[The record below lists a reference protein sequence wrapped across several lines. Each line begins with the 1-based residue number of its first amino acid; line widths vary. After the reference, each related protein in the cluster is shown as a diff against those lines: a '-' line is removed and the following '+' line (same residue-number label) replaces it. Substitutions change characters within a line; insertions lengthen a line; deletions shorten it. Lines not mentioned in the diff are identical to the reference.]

1 MNVEEL
7 LRDTLREQA
16 EDGPHTP
23 SGFAD
28 RVLAVRRRRWTRRIT
43 SAAVAV
49 AAVLTAAIA
58 VPSLDSGGHDVQPSG
73 GVDHE
78 PTATHPAPS
87 AHPAQS
93 PVHSLVAAGRTAMA
107 AYYTS
112 KTDWQSV
119 HDGVHR
125 GIRVRT
131 YWLLDPKSG
140 HYKKDPRWSWVAVAP
155 GLRTAAVLERHL
167 PARRIGLLDLASGK
181 VERWI
186 PVDHPV
192 GGLAFSHDGTKLVAT
207 TYSENPDKRIKMDD
221 IDRIPVSVESSR
233 TGFYVFDVASG
244 KGSWAD
250 VGLLRDD
257 QGNSIN
263 ARQDFEFC
271 RDGRTVTGRQPIT
284 PGDRFYDVSG
294 REVSVPAAERYRPWG
309 VAAGLSPDGTRFA
322 GEFAGEKWHT
332 SSWVLDRRTGKHV
345 AEVRGQMLLAWADD
359 RSLIAWDIAEG
370 DKNEFHNR
378 LVLVTVGSD
387 KEVPLSGFLKG
398 TDGTVGRWEPV
409 FAER

>member
-16 EDGPHTP
+16 GDGPHAP
-23 SGFAD
+23 PGFAD
-28 RVLAVRRRRWTRRIT
+28 RVLAVRRRRRTRRIA
-43 SAAVAV
+43 SVAVAA
-49 AAVLTAAIA
+49 AAVLTATIA
-58 VPSLDSGGHDVQPSG
+58 VPVLGSGGHDVRPSG
-73 GVDHE
+73 GVDHK
-78 PTATHPAPS
+78 PAITHPAPS

-93 PVHSLVAAGRTAMA
+93 PVRSLVAAGRTALA
-107 AYYTS
+107 AYYTQT
-112 KTDWQSV
+112 TDWQTA
-119 HDGVHR
+119 HDGVHK
-125 GIRVRT
+125 GIGVRT
-131 YWLLDPKSG
+131 YWLLDPESG
-140 HYKKDPRWSWVAVAP
+140 HYEKDTRWSWVAVAP

-167 PARRIGLLDLASGK
+167 PAPRIGLLDLASGK

-186 PVDHPV
+186 RVDHPV
-192 GGLAFSHDGTKLVAT
+192 GGLEFSHDGTRLVAT
-207 TYSENPDKRIKMDD
+207 TYSENPDKRVKMDD
-221 IDRIPVSVESSR
+221 IDRIPVSVKPSR
-233 TGFYVFDVASG
+233 TGFYVFDVASA

-250 VGLLRDD
+250 VGVVRDD
-257 QGNSIN
+257 QGNEIN
-263 ARQDFEFC
+263 ARQDFGFC

-294 REVSVPAAERYRPWG
+294 REVSVPAAERHRDWL

-332 SSWVLDRRTGKHV
+332 SSWILDRRTGKHV
-345 AEVRGQMLLAWADD
+345 AEVRGQQLLAWADD

-378 LVLVTVGSD
+378 LVLVTIGSD

>member
-16 EDGPHTP
+16 EDGPRTP
-23 SGFAD
+23 PGFAD
-28 RVLAVRRRRWTRRIT
+28 RVLAVRRRRRTRRIASVAVAAAVVLT
-43 SAAVAV
+43 AAVAV
-49 AAVLTAAIA
+49 
-58 VPSLDSGGHDVQPSG
+58 PGLDSGGHDVRPLH
-73 GVDHE
+73 GVD
-78 PTATHPAPS
+78 PKPATTHPAPS
-87 AHPAQS
+87 AHPGQS

-107 AYYTS
+107 AYYTR

-119 HDGVHR
+119 HDGIHR

-140 HYKKDPRWSWVAVAP
+140 HYEKDTRWSFVAVAP

-167 PARRIGLLDLASGK
+167 PVRRIGLLDLASGK
-181 VERWI
+181 VARWI

-192 GGLAFSHDGTKLVAT
+192 GGLEFSRDGTGLVAT
-207 TYSENPDKRIKMDD
+207 TYSENPDKQVKMDK
-221 IDRIPVSVESSR
+221 IDRVPVSVKPSR

-250 VGLLRDD
+250 VGVVRDD
-257 QGNSIN
+257 QGNEIQ
-263 ARQDFEFC
+263 ARQDFGFC
-271 RDGRTVTGRQPIT
+271 RDGKTIRGRQSVT

-294 REVSVPAAERYRPWG
+294 REVSVPDAERYRNWFMG
-309 VAAGLSPDGTRFA
+309 AGLSPDGTRLA

-332 SSWVLDRRTGKHV
+332 SSWILDPRTGKHL
-345 AEVRGQMLLAWADD
+345 AEVRGQVLLAWADD
-359 RSLIAWDIAEG
+359 RSLIAWDIAKG

-378 LVLVTVGSD
+378 LVLVTIGSD

-398 TDGTVGRWEPV
+398 TEGTVGRWEPV
-409 FAER
+409 FTDR